1 MLAAALL
8 VVVGLLGG
16 AGADIEFQSFG
27 NGQLS
32 PFRTLESL
40 VRALQKDV
48 SDIRK
53 EVHTRMDTMKYELTC
68 EIRNL
73 KEALTK
79 EREESDGKVDE
90 VALHMG
96 DVKKKVKRGLRRVG
110 AQNDD
115 IKGELRSQKA
125 ELFAVRNSVYDA
137 REEVLDKGNLIL
149 RKVNATNATM
159 VCHITDLRAKLYKI
173 NNNLAFISDEHKKMM
188 EVVSSLYGRKGVK
201 KTMGAGPLPGAG
213 DAETG
218 GECNDR
224 LLPGCS
230 YTPLDTHEMG
240 LDAANKTFLNESL
253 TGIQRLGGQSGPT
266 DSDRA
271 GKTWDS
277 EDISPDETQFPTMP
291 EDCNDDKRKYLEYP
305 PMPRDCK
312 DVFDLG
318 FMEDGV
324 YRIQPPGLSSR
335 EVHCDHHT
343 AGGGWTVMVA
353 RRKMPRHISFNR
365 SLHEYEV
372 GFGDPAK
379 EYWIGLKGL
388 HALTSGRPHQLR
400 ADMDD
405 WEGNTAWASYSFFA
419 VSGEEDKYR
428 LKVSGYTGTAGDSLR
443 HSHLQMFST
452 VDSDNDQENWGSC
465 SRGRGGGGWWWGRC
479 ACTQPTGQYRR
490 GRYQGPERG
499 ITWWHWKDSNYS
511 LKALVLKFRPLE

>member
-1 MLAAALL
+1 MLGVAAL

-16 AGADIEFQSFG
+16 VGAEIQFQTFD
-27 NGQLS
+27 NGAMS
-32 PFRTLESL
+32 PLRTLENL
-40 VRALQKDV
+40 VRLLQKEV

-79 EREESDGKVDE
+79 EREETIGKVDE
-90 VALHMG
+90 VALQMN

-149 RKVNATNATM
+149 RKVNATNGTL
-159 VCHITDLRAKLYKI
+159 VCHITDLRSKLFKI

-188 EVVSSLYGRKGVK
+188 EVVSSLYGRNGA
-201 KTMGAGPLPGAG
+201 KTFGPGPLPGSG
-213 DAETG
+213 TAETG
-218 GECNDR
+218 GECNER

-230 YTPLDTHEMG
+230 YTPLDTHELG
-240 LDAANKTFLNESL
+240 LDAANKTFLNDSL
-253 TGIQRLGGQSGPT
+253 SGIHRVGSIGST
-266 DSDRA
+266 
-271 GKTWDS
+271 TES
-277 EDISPDETQFPTMP
+277 EDISPDENLFPTMP

-335 EVHCDHHT
+335 EVYCDHHT

-353 RRKMPRHISFNR
+353 RRKQPRHISFNR
-365 SLHEYEV
+365 SWHEYEV
-372 GFGDPAK
+372 GFGDPGK
-379 EYWIGLKGL
+379 EYWIGECVDYPGCV
-388 HALTSGRPHQLR
+388 GR
-400 ADMDD
+400 
-405 WEGNTAWASYSFFA
+405 
-419 VSGEEDKYR
+419 
-428 LKVSGYTGTAGDSLR
+428 
-443 HSHLQMFST
+443 
-452 VDSDNDQENWGSC
+452 
-465 SRGRGGGGWWWGRC
+465 
-479 ACTQPTGQYRR
+479 
-490 GRYQGPERG
+490 
-499 ITWWHWKDSNYS
+499 
-511 LKALVLKFRPLE
+511 